1 MEYGV
6 RNDLNQFGVP
16 PIKSFEGRL
25 RSECEERGKRDMSET
40 RINETELELFKR
52 RLVRLRAELQ
62 ELEGSFQEG
71 TTPGNPEQAASG
83 RLSRREA
90 MQAQLLA
97 EEPGRQRQRQL
108 GKIEGALRRME
119 AGDYGNCFLCGEE
132 IDSQRLSTD
141 PTNTR
146 CVKCVEG

>member
-1 MEYGV
+1 
-6 RNDLNQFGVP
+6 
-16 PIKSFEGRL
+16 
-25 RSECEERGKRDMSET
+25 MSET
-40 RINETELELFKR
+40 RIDGTELELFKR

-62 ELEGSFQEG
+62 EMEGSSKE
-71 TTPGNPEQAASG
+71 TATPEEPEG

-97 EEPGRQRQRQL
+97 EEPARLRQRQL

-146 CVKCVEG
+146 CIKCVEGAV